1 MKLRFFFITV
11 FYLFLVFGGGADSSS
26 ASSDTVT
33 VEIALSTYQV
43 TIGDSL
49 SIFCTVTFPDG
60 VRCGEPQLSGDRNS
74 LDITKQWQTQ
84 ETKDTGG
91 FREQYGFLTYVFAPD
106 TLTVGPFKVDYVT
119 ADGTNGSSLS
129 NELTIVVGG
138 FIENPET
145 PPKANR
151 LPLGIPSGGI
161 PLWVVVCLILL
172 AAAIA
177 GIILYFVRRKKPQP
191 LAVSA
196 KPIDE
201 IGEFE
206 RIRAMKLHESGR
218 IKELYILT
226 SSAMRGFIH
235 RNMGFEALYETSEE
249 ILSNISRHSHDTVI
263 AQEIREI
270 FEESDMVKF
279 AKYSPSEDRT
289 STVIDRALVPVKK
302 VLDTIAREKAR
313 LAAELESRKSK
324 EVSDPTHVS
333 GGGGN

>member
-11 FYLFLVFGGGADSSS
+11 LYLVFAGGPNSSS

-33 VEIALSTYQV
+33 VEIAPSTYQV

-74 LDITKQWQTQ
+74 LEISKQWQIQ
-84 ETKDTGG
+84 ETKDTGE
-91 FREQYGFLTYVFAPD
+91 FREQYGFLTYIFAPD
-106 TLTVGPFKVDYVT
+106 TLTVGPFKVDYIT
-119 ADGTNGSSLS
+119 ADGTNGSALS
-129 NELTIVVGG
+129 NELTLVVGG

-151 LPLGIPSGGI
+151 LPFGIPSGGI
-161 PLWVVVCLILL
+161 PLWAVICLILL
-172 AAAIA
+172 AAAIV
-177 GIILYFVRRKKPQP
+177 GIILYFVRRKKPEP
-191 LAVSA
+191 LAVPA

-206 RIRAMKLHESGR
+206 RIRSMKLHESGC

-249 ILSNISRHSHDTVI
+249 ILLNISRHSHDTVI
-263 AQEIREI
+263 AQTIREI

-279 AKYSPSEDRT
+279 AKYSPSADRT
-289 STVIDRALVPVKK
+289 STVIDRALVPVNK
-302 VLDTIAREKAR
+302 VLDNIAREKAR
-313 LAAELESRKSK
+313 LAAELRSQESQ
-324 EVSDPTHVS
+324 EVSGPAPVTGD
-333 GGGGN
+333 GGN